1 MVKELRDKQG
11 AILVLLVVVFTTQA
25 MGQVNPKLRPGDRP
39 VFMSASRL
47 AVLCEDWG
55 ALHPGGLPP
64 KDSDTLNVSEREI
77 VRSNACES
85 YIFGVLDA
93 GLEEKIGSRYHPVP
107 SAVDY
112 MKTLIDSFLKYVQEH
127 PEEQDFA
134 ASTALNKVQRL
145 IVEAQ
150 TPETKR

>member
-1 MVKELRDKQG
+1 VKELRDKRG
-11 AILVLLVVVFTTQA
+11 AILVLMVVVFTTQA

-64 KDSDTLNVSEREI
+64 KDNDTLNVSEREI

-107 SAVDY
+107 SALDY

-127 PEEQDFA
+127 PEEQDLA
-134 ASTALNKVQRL
+134 ASTALNKVQRF
-145 IVEAQ
+145 IVQSQ
-150 TPETKR
+150 TPESKR

>member
-1 MVKELRDKQG
+1 MKELRDKQG